1 LPELRVVLTGGHDT
15 QVLLLWALIGRQACD
30 VLLTAGVEASIRA
43 GRDALP
49 GLRRG
54 PPDA

>member
-15 QVLLLWALIGRQACD
+15 QALLLWALIGRQACD

-43 GRDALP
+43 GRDALL

-54 PPDA
+54 PRDA